1 MSQEQA
7 PNPQK
12 KMERM
17 VAVFID
23 TVNSDARS
31 SNIELE
37 ARFGTRGVKPIT
49 KIDYDNVV
57 RRLISSGYQLSQQED
72 VTLLRMSP
80 EYLDTRTGQ
89 SKISNLRVEL
99 SGVETVQRYCRSN
112 TLDELY
118 ELPTC
123 QFVIKKPIV
132 YLDEV
137 LRPVDVDDWNFRL
150 SMSDEQTKGKTGN
163 VVQNTLKTWKDSKK
177 IFRLI
182 TRNYLTHA
190 SKDLFR
196 IDLSVVRESNRRGR
210 FLTPSYTFES
220 SGVTENPPKYEIE
233 FEVLPTGVQRVLNDV
248 SIVDKTGHVLKELKS
263 TVLLVL
269 SALQSSNFPV
279 SYPEQ
284 RTVLSDYMELIH
296 GKPLEEGKRIL
307 SRDFI
312 GPSSYTLSVKNI
324 VPENKDALIPNIRS
338 NYTVTDKAD
347 GERKLLLINNKGR
360 VYLIDTNMNAQFTGA
375 VTSNKMLFNTLLDG
389 EHILNDKLGRFIN
402 LYAAFDVYFINKKDI
417 RKLAFTALRSEKQ
430 DITDKSKLV
439 KSFRLP
445 ALADVVNKLALKSL
459 NGSLSPLRVNVKSFY
474 TADERQTIFQCCNLI
489 LKRVEDDLYEYET
502 DGLIFT
508 PTNLGVGLNS
518 SKEEVKNMKTTWDYS
533 FKWKP
538 TEFNTIDFLVSTKKQ
553 ENGQEY
559 VGNIFQEGTDLSI
572 ANQIQQYKTLILRVG
587 FSELKHGYINPCQ
600 DIIDDK
606 MSNPSDKDNEQDYR
620 PMQFFPTNPY
630 DPEAGICNVLL
641 TGTSDNKVLMTS
653 EGEVFGDNTI
663 VEFRYDNSREKAWKW
678 VPLRV
683 RYDKTVEFLAK
694 GRNFGNAYHVANS
707 NWNSIHNPITIENIT
722 TGKNIPDEIADDDIY
737 YNRITKD
744 SLTRGLRD
752 FHNLYVKKLLITK
765 TAKRGGSVIDM
776 AVGKA
781 GDLSKWIAA
790 KVAFVFGIDYSK
802 DNIENRLDGACAR
815 YLNNH
820 RKFSVVPNALFV
832 HGDST
837 LNIRNGNAFY
847 SEKGKQIAKA
857 VFGQG
862 PKDAGVLGKGVYKNY
877 GKALKG
883 FDLTSIQFSIHYMF
897 RDRQSVHNIMRNIC
911 ECTKVGGY
919 FISTQYDGQT
929 IFAKLRG
936 LKQGESLTITEE
948 GKKIWE
954 VTKQYDRE
962 EFNDDSSSVGYAIDV
977 YQETIN
983 KVFTEYLVNH
993 GYVVRLMEDYGF
1005 VPIDRNEAK
1014 RMGLKSASGMFQ
1026 ELYEVLRNQVRKEP
1040 ELRNQVGAALEM
1052 TEAEKRIS
1060 FLNRYMV
1067 FKKIRDVDAEE
1078 VSRTLLGQ
1086 SLKEVI
1092 ATEQETADATEAA
1105 TEVMTETKSKIKP
1118 RKLKRRIKLVMSYKA
1133 V

>member
-1 MSQEQA
+1 ML
-7 PNPQK
+7 
-12 KMERM
+12 
-17 VAVFID
+17 AVFLE

-31 SNIELE
+31 ANVELE

-57 RRLISSGYQLSQQED
+57 RRLISSGYSLSQQED
-72 VTLLRMSP
+72 ITLLRMSP
-80 EYLDTRTGQ
+80 EYLDSRTGQ
-89 SKISNLRVEL
+89 AKTSNLRVEL
-99 SGVETVQRYCRSN
+99 SGTETVQKYCRSN
-112 TLDELY
+112 TLDEIY
-118 ELPTC
+118 EMPTC
-123 QFVIKKPIV
+123 QFVIKKPLV

-150 SMSDEQTKGKTGN
+150 SMSDEQTKNKTGN
-163 VVQNTLKTWKDSKK
+163 VVQNTVRTWKDSKK
-177 IFRLI
+177 VFRLI
-182 TRNYLTHA
+182 TRNYLTRLT
-190 SKDLFR
+190 SGLFR

-210 FLTPSYTFES
+210 FLVPSYTFES

-233 FEVLPTGVQRVLNDV
+233 FEVLPGGVRELLNNYR
-248 SIVDKTGHVLKELKS
+248 IPNKLEYLLKELKS
-263 TVLLVL
+263 TVLLIL
-269 SALQSSNFPV
+269 SALQGSNYPV

-284 RTVLSDYMELIH
+284 KTVLSDYMELIH
-296 GKPLEEGKRIL
+296 GKPLDEGKRVM

-312 GPSSYTLSVKNI
+312 GPSSYTLSIKNI
-324 VPENKDALIPNIRS
+324 VPENKEALIPNIRS

-347 GERKLLLINNKGR
+347 GERKLLLINNTGR
-360 VYLIDTNMNAQFTGA
+360 VYLIDTNMTPQFTGA
-375 VTSNKMLFNTLLDG
+375 VTANKLYFNTLIDG
-389 EHILNDKLGRFIN
+389 EHVLNDKLGRFIN
-402 LYAAFDVYFINKKDI
+402 LYAAFDIYFINKKDV
-417 RKLAFTALRSEKQ
+417 RKLAFTLQKSSREESIEQSEM
-430 DITDKSKLV
+430 IKSY
-439 KSFRLP
+439 RLP
-445 ALADVVNKLALKSL
+445 ALADVVNKLALKSVS
-459 NGSLSPLRVNVKSFY
+459 GGLSPIRVNVKSFY
-474 TADERQTIFQCCNLI
+474 TADEKQSIFQCCGLI
-489 LKRVEDDLYEYET
+489 LQRVKDGLYEYET

-508 PTNLGVGLNS
+508 PIDLGVGLNS
-518 SKEEVKNMKTTWDYS
+518 NKEEVKNTKTTWDYS

-553 ENGQEY
+553 ENGQEF
-559 VGNIFQEGTDLSI
+559 VGNIFQEGTDLSVS
-572 ANQIQQYKTLILRVG
+572 NQIQQYKTLILRVG
-587 FSELKHGYINPCQ
+587 FSEQKHGYINPCQ

-606 MSNPSDKDNEQDYR
+606 VSNPGDKDNEQDYR

-641 TGTSDNKVLMTS
+641 TGTADNKVLMTH

-663 VEFRYDNSREKAWKW
+663 VEFRYDVSRENGWKW
-678 VPLRV
+678 IPLRV
-683 RYDKTVEFLAK
+683 RYDKTAEFLAK

-707 NWNSIHNPITIENIT
+707 NWNSIHNPITVENIT
-722 TGKNIPDEIADDDIY
+722 TGRNIPDEIADDDVY

-765 TAKRGGSVIDM
+765 AAKRGGTVIDM

-820 RKFSVVPNALFV
+820 RKFNVVPNALFV

-837 LNIRNGNAFY
+837 QNIRNGSAFY
-847 SEKGKQIAKA
+847 TEKSKQIAKA

-862 PKDAGVLGKGVYKNY
+862 PKDSGVLGKGVYKNY
-877 GKALKG
+877 GKAVKG

-929 IFAKLRG
+929 IFSKLRG

-948 GKKIWE
+948 GRKIWE
-954 VTKQYDRE
+954 VTKQYDRD
-962 EFNDDSSSVGYAIDV
+962 EFSDDSSSVGYAIDV

-983 KVFTEYLVNH
+983 KVFTEYLVNY

-1014 RMGLKSASGMFQ
+1014 RMGLKSSSGMFQ
-1026 ELYEVLRNQVRKEP
+1026 ELYDVLRNEVRKEP
-1040 ELRNQVGAALEM
+1040 ELHNQIGAALDM

-1060 FLNRYMV
+1060 FLNRWMV
-1067 FKKIRDVDAEE
+1067 FKKVRDVDAEE

-1086 SLKEVI
+1086 SLKELI
-1092 ATEQETADATEAA
+1092 ATEQATEEA
-1105 TEVMTETKSKIKP
+1105 TESVTEVIVESKPTVKP
-1118 RKLKRRIKLVMSYKA
+1118 RKLKRRIKLVMS
-1133 V
+1133 

>member
-23 TVNSDARS
+23 TVSSDARS
-31 SNIELE
+31 TNVELE

-99 SGVETVQRYCRSN
+99 SGVETVQKYCRSN

-118 ELPTC
+118 EFPTC
-123 QFVIKKPIV
+123 QFVIKKPLV

-163 VVQNTLKTWKDSKK
+163 VVQNTVKTWKDSKK

-182 TRNYLTHA
+182 TRNYLTHN

-210 FLTPSYTFES
+210 FLTPAYTFES

-233 FEVLPTGVQRVLNDV
+233 FEVLPGGVRRVLNDY
-248 SIVDKTGHVLKELKS
+248 SIADKRGYILKELKS
-263 TVLLVL
+263 TVLLIL
-269 SALQSSNFPV
+269 SALQASNYPV

-284 RTVLSDYMELIH
+284 KSVLSDYMELVH
-296 GKPLEEGKRIL
+296 GKPLEEGKRIM

-312 GPSSYTLSVKNI
+312 GPSSYTLSIKNI
-324 VPENKDALIPNIRS
+324 VPENKEALIPNIRN

-347 GERKLLLINNKGR
+347 GERKLLLINSKGK
-360 VYLIDTNMNAQFTGA
+360 VYLIDTNMTPQFTGA
-375 VTSNKMLFNTLLDG
+375 TTSNKLFFNTLLDG

-402 LYAAFDVYFINKKDI
+402 LYAAFDVYFINKKDV
-417 RKLAFTALRSEKQ
+417 RKLAFTAPKSEKE
-430 DITDKSKLV
+430 DITERTEMV

-445 ALADVVNKLALKSL
+445 ALADVVSKIALKSL
-459 NGSLSPLRVNVKSFY
+459 NGGLSPLRVNVKSFY
-474 TADERQTIFQCCNLI
+474 TADERQSIFQCCNLI
-489 LKRVEDDLYEYET
+489 LKRVDDGLYEYET

-518 SKEEVKNMKTTWDYS
+518 PKEEVKNVKTTWDYS

-559 VGNIFQEGTDLSI
+559 VGNIFQEGTDLSVT
-572 ANQIQQYKTLILRVG
+572 NQIQQYKTLILRVG
-587 FSELKHGYINPCQ
+587 FSEMKHGYINPCQ

-641 TGTSDNKVLMTS
+641 TGTAENKVLMTS

-663 VEFRYDNSREKAWKW
+663 VEFRYDNTRENGWKW

-683 RYDKTVEFLAK
+683 RYDKTAEFLAK

-722 TGKNIPDEIADDDIY
+722 TGRNIPDEIADDDIY

-752 FHNLYVKKLLITK
+752 FHNLYIKKLLITK
-765 TAKRGGSVIDM
+765 TAKRGGTVIDM

-820 RKFSVVPNALFV
+820 RKFNVVPNALFV

-837 LNIRNGNAFY
+837 LNIRSGAAFY
-847 SEKGKQIAKA
+847 SEKSKQIAKA

-862 PKDAGVLGKGVYKNY
+862 PKDSGVLGKGVYKNY

-929 IFAKLRG
+929 MFAKLRG
-936 LKQGESLTITEE
+936 LKQGESLTITED

-962 EFNDDSSSVGYAIDV
+962 DFNDDSSSVGYAIDI

-983 KVFTEYLVNH
+983 KVFTEYLVNY
-993 GYVVRLMEDYGF
+993 GYVVRIMEDYGF

-1026 ELYEVLRNQVRKEP
+1026 ELYEVLRNEVRIDP
-1040 ELRNQVGAALEM
+1040 ELRNQIGAALDM

-1060 FLNRYMV
+1060 FLNRWMV

-1092 ATEQETADATEAA
+1092 ATEQETEEATEAA
-1105 TEVMTETKSKIKP
+1105 TEVIVETKPRVKP
-1118 RKLKRRIKLVMSYKA
+1118 RKLKRRIKLVMS
-1133 V
+1133 